1 MMQNKIIA
9 IPPKRVIAQ
18 LKIMCIFF
26 IVLNLLLLYNKGTE
40 KFRTLIVISGLKLL
54 LFNPLLCISPN
65 QVVIIVTCVPIIIG
79 KFLNFQG
86 FLQ

>member
-1 MMQNKIIA
+1 MMQNKITA
-9 IPPKRVIAQ
+9 IPPKRAIAQ

-40 KFRTLIVISGLKLL
+40 IFRTLQVISGLTFL

-65 QVVIIVTCVPIIIG
+65 NMVII
-79 KFLNFQG
+79 
-86 FLQ
+86 

>member
-1 MMQNKIIA
+1 MMQNKITA
-9 IPPKRVIAQ
+9 IPPKRAIAQ

-40 KFRTLIVISGLKLL
+40 KFRTLKVFSGLMLL

-65 QVVIIVTCVPIIIG
+65 QVVIIVACVPIIIG